1 MLQTIG
7 SISHLIPALHGT
19 RRLSPPARPP
29 FAILRMFCE
38 ALQGGLAAHRHYE
51 ELRSKGLAHES
62 ALRQRSHSLPRP
74 PARHAKRSRRCGLR
88 ARHRERRLRFSPWRS
103 AETAAALRRAE
114 TCTSPQDSAPEAGGG
129 TRFRDQPVK
138 LPAVLGGFG

>member
-29 FAILRMFCE
+29 FTILRMFCE
-38 ALQGGLAAHRHYE
+38 ALREGLAAHRHYE

-62 ALRQRSHSLPRP
+62 ALRHALAPAPSRSG
-74 PARHAKRSRRCGLR
+74 C
-88 ARHRERRLRFSPWRS
+88 E
-103 AETAAALRRAE
+103 AL
-114 TCTSPQDSAPEAGGG
+114 TPLWFAG
-129 TRFRDQPVK
+129 K
-138 LPAVLGGFG
+138 A

>member
-19 RRLSPPARPP
+19 RRLSPPARP

-38 ALQGGLAAHRHYE
+38 ALQEGLAAHRHYE

-62 ALRQRSHSLPRP
+62 ALRHALAPAPSRSG
-74 PARHAKRSRRCGLR
+74 C
-88 ARHRERRLRFSPWRS
+88 E
-103 AETAAALRRAE
+103 AL
-114 TCTSPQDSAPEAGGG
+114 TPLWFAG
-129 TRFRDQPVK
+129 K
-138 LPAVLGGFG
+138 A

>member
-38 ALQGGLAAHRHYE
+38 ALQEGLAAHRHYE

-62 ALRQRSHSLPRP
+62 ALRHAFALA
-74 PARHAKRSRRCGLR
+74 PAPSR
-88 ARHRERRLRFSPWRS
+88 
-103 AETAAALRRAE
+103 AACEAL
-114 TCTSPQDSAPEAGGG
+114 TPLWFAG
-129 TRFRDQPVK
+129 K
-138 LPAVLGGFG
+138 A